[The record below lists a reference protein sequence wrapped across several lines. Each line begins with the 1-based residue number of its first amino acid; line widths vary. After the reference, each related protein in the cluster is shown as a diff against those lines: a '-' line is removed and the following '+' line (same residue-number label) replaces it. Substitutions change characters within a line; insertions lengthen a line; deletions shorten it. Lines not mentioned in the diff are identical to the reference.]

1 MPYGKALVADLR
13 KDKRKEL
20 VDSANLPI
28 NEEQAEKKAIRN
40 QKRKMKASRKSATD
54 NDMILDRQPEN
65 SPYNNQLKAE

>member
-54 NDMILDRQPEN
+54 NDLILDRQPEN